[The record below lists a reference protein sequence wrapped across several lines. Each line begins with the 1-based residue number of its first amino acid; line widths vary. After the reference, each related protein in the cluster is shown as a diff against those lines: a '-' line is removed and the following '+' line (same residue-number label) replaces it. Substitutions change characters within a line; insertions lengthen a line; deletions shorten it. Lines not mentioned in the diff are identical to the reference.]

1 MACCGIL
8 TILQQLYISSLIYTK
23 AVFFLWGY
31 LSLIVPSKV
40 FLGPMTP
47 AGDVPRY
54 VGLKIVPW
62 SKDLLTRY
70 SANGVQFYV
79 VSLISYLLLIYLMPG
94 LPSQIYKNFPEIIS
108 SLNIFSL
115 LFCVGLLIKGH
126 FRPEVWIPKE
136 KQWHWASIDI
146 RLLKALWTNPCLTS
160 SMPELSSILGC
171 WVLDLPI

>member
-54 VGLKIVPW
+54 VGLKVLLIQGPSCQILGQRSPVLRCVPPQLPLTYLPHARP
-62 SKDLLTRY
+62 SEPDLQKLPG
-70 SANGVQFYV
+70 N
-79 VSLISYLLLIYLMPG
+79 YLLAQYL
-94 LPSQIYKNFPEIIS
+94 
-108 SLNIFSL
+108 
-115 LFCVGLLIKGH
+115 
-126 FRPEVWIPKE
+126 
-136 KQWHWASIDI
+136 
-146 RLLKALWTNPCLTS
+146 
-160 SMPELSSILGC
+160 LSSILR
-171 WVLDLPI
+171 WPSNQRAL